1 MLLPLTVVCAY
12 ACAAG
17 ASPASANADYVR
29 QPSPLTTPWTNQV
42 STTNP
47 LPEYPRPQLERSEW
61 QSLNG
66 RWQYERA
73 QARGPS
79 PFGRTLPETILVPFP
94 VESPLSGIERVD
106 TAGWYR
112 RTFRVPPG
120 WGSRHVLLNFG
131 AVSWETHVYV
141 NRRLVGSHRG
151 SYDGF
156 SMDITGALHP
166 NGINELVVGYGDP
179 IGAAGEPVGKQVPGT
194 PSGIYHTASS
204 GIWQTVWLEPVAQAH
219 VTGLTA
225 LPDLPH
231 HRVIVSAEETGPGVS
246 RVEASVLAGNRVL
259 VTTLGRPGRPLV
271 LKLPRARLWWPWQP
285 YLYGLRVRLLNRARE
300 LDRVTSYFGMRS
312 ITLGRVNGV
321 TRLLLN
327 GRFVFQSGA
336 LDQGLWPDGLYAA
349 PTDAAL
355 RSDIVDAKRLGFNML
370 REHAKV
376 QPDRWYLWA
385 DRLGILVWQDMP
397 NMPVSSTRPPSAAAR
412 REFRRELS
420 RIVVQRRSHP
430 SIVTWVPF
438 NEGWQQFDL
447 SGITRTIKQLDPVAL
462 VDTQSG
468 SANCCDALE
477 SPSSDIRDT
486 HLYVGPFAA
495 PGDRRASAIGEYGG
509 VVPFPPLAH
518 RWPGVLDSV
527 GSPAAIWPDAW
538 ILGVLRRQF
547 AMLAQ
552 EMRTPGVSA
561 AVFTE
566 LADYEQELGI
576 ISYDRRVFTV
586 APALFRAWNAVLTGG
601 SRTGAGVRPQPAAV
615 PAGTTGLWQFDE
627 GRGATAADSSG
638 RHAQLRLS
646 GGARW
651 TRGIRGSAIS
661 ITTPGAIAQTAR
673 PVIDP
678 GHSFSVSAWLSPR
691 RSWQSASAV
700 SEPGTAGSSFSL
712 GLETRPRASQAR
724 PGEVSSGV
732 LPAALRTWWTFAV
745 PASPTC
751 PILQCGVQANMHYDD
766 GRLPPRIGSWHN
778 VTGVY
783 DAGSYTVSVFV
794 DGVPEDVEHV
804 GGLPRATG
812 PLTVGSG
819 ALVYAPADTFLGAI
833 DELRTYQRAL
843 SPSEVWELYAAEQG
857 RHGR

>member
-1 MLLPLTVVCAY
+1 VAWAL
-12 ACAAG
+12 ACVLAA
-17 ASPASANADYVR
+17 PATAGYVR
-29 QPSPLTTPWTNQV
+29 QPSPLTTPWTSQV

-47 LPEYPRPQLERSEW
+47 LPEYPRPQLRRSEW

-73 QARGPS
+73 QAREPS
-79 PFGRTLPETILVPFP
+79 PFGHTLPETILVPFP

-120 WGSRHVLLNFG
+120 WSSRHVLLNFG
-131 AVSWETHVYV
+131 AVSWATRVYV

-156 SMDITGALHP
+156 SIDITRALHP
-166 NGINELVVGYGDP
+166 NSINELVVGYTDP
-179 IGAAGEPVGKQVPGT
+179 IGAAGEPVGKQVAGT

-204 GIWQTVWLEPVAQAH
+204 GIWQTVWLEPVARAH

-225 LPDLPH
+225 LPDLPR
-231 HRVIVSAEETGPGVS
+231 HRVIVSAAETGSEVS

-259 VTTLGRPGRPLV
+259 VTSVGRPGRPLT
-271 LKLPRARLWWPWQP
+271 LKIPRARLWWPWQP
-285 YLYGLRVRLLNRARE
+285 YLYGLRVRLLTGAGE
-300 LDRVTSYFGMRS
+300 ADRVTSYFGMRS

-336 LDQGLWPDGLYAA
+336 LDQGLWPDGLYTA

-385 DRLGILVWQDMP
+385 DQLGILVWQDMP

-412 REFRRELS
+412 REFRGELS
-420 RIVVQRRSHP
+420 RIVAQRRSHP

-447 SGITRTIKQLDPVAL
+447 AGITRTIKRLDPVAL

-468 SANCCDALE
+468 SANCCAALE

-509 VVPFPPLAH
+509 VLPFPPVGH
-518 RWPGVLDSV
+518 RWPGVLESV
-527 GSPAAIWPDAW
+527 GSPAAAWPSAW
-538 ILGVLRRQF
+538 IVGVLSRQF

-552 EMRTPGVSA
+552 EMRAPGVSA
-561 AVFTE
+561 AVFTQ

-576 ISYDRRVFTV
+576 ISYDRRVYTV
-586 APALFRAWNAVLTGG
+586 DPALFRRWNAGLTAG
-601 SRTGAGVRPQPAAV
+601 SQRGAGVGPQAAAV

-627 GRGATAADSSG
+627 GSGVTAADSSG
-638 RHAQLRLS
+638 RRAPLVLS

-651 TRGIRGSAIS
+651 TRGIHGSAIS
-661 ITTPGAIAQTAR
+661 ISTPGAMARTAG
-673 PVIDP
+673 PVIDS
-678 GHSFSVSAWLSPR
+678 GHSFSVSAWLSSR
-691 RSWQSASAV
+691 RSGQSGSAV
-700 SEPGTAGSSFSL
+700 SEPGAGGSNFSL
-712 GLETRPRASQAR
+712 GIETTSRSPQSR

-751 PILQCGVQANMHYDD
+751 SILQCGVQANMHYDD
-766 GRLPPRIGSWHN
+766 GRLPPRVGSWHN

-783 DAGSYTVSVFV
+783 DAVSHTVSVFV
-794 DGVPEDVEHV
+794 DGVPEDVEHA
-804 GGLPRATG
+804 GPLPLATG
-812 PLTVGSG
+812 PLAVGSG
-819 ALVYAPADTFLGAI
+819 ARVYAPADTFIGAV

-843 SPSEVWELYAAEQG
+843 SPSEVWQLYAAERARPG
-857 RHGR
+857 R